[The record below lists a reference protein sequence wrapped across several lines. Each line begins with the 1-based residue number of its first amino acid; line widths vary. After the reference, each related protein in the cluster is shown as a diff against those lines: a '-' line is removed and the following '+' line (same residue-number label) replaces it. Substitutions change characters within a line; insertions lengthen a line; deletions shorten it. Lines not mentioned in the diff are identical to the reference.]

1 MTCRFIHRQ
10 AVSTAIAVLALVLLA
25 ALSAAPAAAQGLLG
39 DQDSRE
45 KPGLAGRLLVATPGL
60 RDPNFSHTVIYMV
73 SHDEDGAMGIV
84 INRLAAIGPLADL
97 MGAFGIDAPPDA
109 GEIRIF
115 SGGPVQRGVGFIL
128 HSTDYTLEE
137 TIVVNGDIALTAHT
151 EILAAISRGEGP
163 ADQLLAF
170 GYAGWGP
177 GQLEG
182 ELEANAWY
190 TVTTNSRFVFDK
202 ELDTKWQRAVDLRGL
217 DL

>member
-1 MTCRFIHRQ
+1 MTLGFIQRA
-10 AVSTAIAVLALVLLA
+10 AVSAGIAVLALVLA
-25 ALSAAPAAAQGLLG
+25 VLSAAPTAAQGVLR
-39 DQDSRE
+39 DESS
-45 KPGLAGRLLVATPGL
+45 LAGRLLVATPEL
-60 RDPNFSHTVIYMV
+60 RDPNFSRTVIYMV

-97 MGAFGIDAPPDA
+97 MAAFGIDAPIDA
-109 GEIRIF
+109 GQIRIF
-115 SGGPVQRGVGFIL
+115 SGGPVQRNIGFML
-128 HSTDYTLEE
+128 HSADYTLEE
-137 TIVVNGDIALTAHT
+137 TIVVNGEIGVTAHS

-163 ADQLLAF
+163 AEQILAF

-190 TVTTNSRFVFDK
+190 TVTANSRFVFDE

>member
-1 MTCRFIHRQ
+1 MPMMCRSIFRP

-25 ALSAAPAAAQGLLG
+25 ALSAAPAAAQGV
-39 DQDSRE
+39 SRDE
-45 KPGLAGRLLVATPGL
+45 SSLAGRLLVATPDL

-97 MGAFGIDAPPDA
+97 LAAFGIDAPPDA
-109 GEIRIF
+109 GDIRIF
-115 SGGPVQRGVGFIL
+115 SGGPVQRGIGFML
-128 HSTDYTLEE
+128 HSPDYVLEE
-137 TIVVNGDIALTAHT
+137 TIVVNGEIGVTAHK
-151 EILAAISRGEGP
+151 EILSAISRGEGP
-163 ADQLLAF
+163 AEQLLAF

-190 TVTTNSRFVFDK
+190 TVTANSRFVFDK

>member
-1 MTCRFIHRQ
+1 MTCRVIYRPV
-10 AVSTAIAVLALVLLA
+10 VSAAMAVLAFVLLA
-25 ALSAAPAAAQGLLG
+25 TLPAAPAAAQGV
-39 DQDSRE
+39 SRDE
-45 KPGLAGRLLVATPGL
+45 SSLAGRLLVATPGL

-84 INRLAAIGPLADL
+84 INRLAAVGPMTDL

-109 GEIRIF
+109 GDIRIF
-115 SGGPVQRGVGFIL
+115 SGGPVQRGVGVIL
-128 HSTDYTLEE
+128 HSADYVLEDSL
-137 TIVVNGDIALTAHT
+137 VVNDEIALTVHT
-151 EILAAISRGEGP
+151 DILAAISRGEGP
-163 ADQLLAF
+163 AEKILAF

-182 ELEANAWY
+182 ELAANTWY
-190 TVTTNSRFVFDK
+190 TVTASSRFVFDK

>member
-1 MTCRFIHRQ
+1 MTRRLIYGP
-10 AVSTAIAVLALVLLA
+10 AVSTAIAVLALVLLVV
-25 ALSAAPAAAQGLLG
+25 LPAAPAVAQKGLRDEG
-39 DQDSRE
+39 SRE
-45 KPGLAGRLLVATPGL
+45 KPSLAGLLLVATPKL

-97 MGAFGIDAPPDA
+97 IGAFGIDPPANA

-115 SGGPVQRGVGFIL
+115 SGGPVQRNVGFIL

-137 TIVVNGDIALTAHT
+137 TIVVNGEIALTAHT
-151 EILAAISRGEGP
+151 EILSAISRGEGP
-163 ADQLLAF
+163 AEQLLAF

-182 ELEANAWY
+182 EIEANAWY
-190 TVTTNSRFVFDK
+190 TVTADSRFVFDND
-202 ELDTKWQRAVDLRGL
+202 LDTKWQRAVDLRGL